1 MRTAAVALG
10 CVFAVGG
17 AVWGQDAPL
26 KVEEATAKQA
36 ALVKVVP
43 EYPTIARQLKLG
55 GQVEVE
61 ALIDLEGKV
70 EKAQIVRGN
79 PVLGIAAVAAMK
91 KWKFTPF
98 VVNGKT
104 TRAVTTIKFDFRL

>member
-55 GQVEVE
+55 GQVGVE

-79 PVLGIAAVAAMK
+79 PVLGNRGGGCHEEVEVHPVCGERQDHAR
-91 KWKFTPF
+91 
-98 VVNGKT
+98 G
-104 TRAVTTIKFDFRL
+104 DHD